1 MSIRRFHPQLRTTI
15 VAGALLA
22 LAACA
27 SVPNRPPRAA
37 KSSYGC
43 MQTVVKERVPANLPD
58 KRQHCLAGG
67 LIARYCSG
75 TEAYMAGAGK
85 ELKDLLGGGD
95 PEWADWRADR
105 VGIACARSASDDDEL
120 ARCCEQRGY

>member
-1 MSIRRFHPQLRTTI
+1 MI
-15 VAGALLA
+15 VALALLG

-27 SVPNRPPRAA
+27 TVPNRPPRAA
-37 KSSYGC
+37 TSSFGC
-43 MQTVVKERVPANLPD
+43 MQAVVKEKVPADLPD

-75 TEAYMAGAGK
+75 TEAYLAGAGK
-85 ELKDLLGGGD
+85 ELKDLFGGGD

-105 VGIACARSASDDDEL
+105 AGIACARSASNDEEL
-120 ARCCEQRGY
+120 AQCCEQRGY

>member
-1 MSIRRFHPQLRTTI
+1 MSIRMIGVVLT
-15 VAGALLA
+15 LLA

-43 MQTVVKERVPANLPD
+43 MEAVVKDKIPANLPD

-75 TEAYMAGAGK
+75 GEAYLAGVGK
-85 ELKDLLGGGD
+85 ELKDLFGRGD
-95 PEWADWRADR
+95 AEWGDWRADR
-105 VGIACARSASDDDEL
+105 AGVACARSAGNDDEL
-120 ARCCEQRGY
+120 AQCCERSGY

>member
-1 MSIRRFHPQLRTTI
+1 MSIRTTT
-15 VAGALLA
+15 VALALFA

-27 SVPNRPPRAA
+27 TVPNRPARPA

-43 MQTVVKERVPANLPD
+43 METVVKEKVPSDLPD

-75 TEAYMAGAGK
+75 SEAYMAGAGK

-95 PEWADWRADR
+95 AEWGDWRADR
-105 VGIACARSASDDDEL
+105 AGIACARSATDDNEL
-120 ARCCEQRGY
+120 ATCCEQNGY